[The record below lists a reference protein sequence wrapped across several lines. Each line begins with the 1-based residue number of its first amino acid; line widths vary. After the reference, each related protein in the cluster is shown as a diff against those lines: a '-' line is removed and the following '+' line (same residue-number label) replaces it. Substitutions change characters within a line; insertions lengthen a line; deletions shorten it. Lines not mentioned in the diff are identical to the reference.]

1 MNWLDIVIILII
13 GWFTLSAYNAGIIRE
28 VVTLVASVLA
38 VVVAGLYYDNLATDV
53 LVFVEDDTGAKVVS
67 FLILLASVFL
77 MGQLAAT
84 LLKRTASL
92 LMLGWADHMAGAAFG
107 FLKGVVI
114 IEAVLILF
122 VTYPSLEL
130 ENAIQDSGLAQIFLD
145 GVPILLG
152 LLPDEF
158 ERAVDN
164 FHF

>member
-67 FLILLASVFL
+67 FLILLASVFF

-145 GVPILLG
+145 GVPILLR